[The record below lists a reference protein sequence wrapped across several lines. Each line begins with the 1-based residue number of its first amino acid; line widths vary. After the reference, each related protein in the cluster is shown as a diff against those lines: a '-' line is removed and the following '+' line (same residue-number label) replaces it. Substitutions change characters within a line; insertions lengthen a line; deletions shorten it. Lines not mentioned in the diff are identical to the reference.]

1 MRCPECQ
8 RMMPD
13 ESGCGWCPTIP
24 ALPAELPS
32 AGLSE
37 SGRVVTPE
45 VPENAFERARR
56 DAIREA
62 REFIEEAKRKKAN
75 RG

>member
-1 MRCPECQ
+1 
-8 RMMPD
+8 
-13 ESGCGWCPTIP
+13 
-24 ALPAELPS
+24 
-32 AGLSE
+32 
-37 SGRVVTPE
+37 VVTPE

-75 RG
+75 RGSGD